1 MPKFE
6 YDYYSGEE
14 SNQFR
19 FLRIPKVFFE
29 DPDYENLGSDEKI
42 LYGFLH
48 EQVDL
53 SQKNGWID
61 EDGRTYVVR
70 SLESMQQI
78 LHNCSEDKARTT
90 LKNLI
95 DFGLVEKKRRG
106 LGKPDLIYVKNFVTK
121 KHEKGEIQTPTISGS
136 EKSKEEAE
144 KFSEPEK
151 NGFLN
156 QEKPVSRTRKFLV
169 QEPEKTRFKN
179 QEKSGSRTR
188 NFRVQEPENFGAIDT
203 NINKPNLTETI
214 SNPINITERENVHG
228 ANADGW
234 DEDVTDNTGLA
245 ALNHSQSEK
254 KPYLQD
260 GLCQSHDAESEMES
274 ETREADLIAK
284 VKANIYY
291 DDYARRYRTE
301 HNSCYEELVQVIC
314 EMVVGKRDV
323 VQIGGAEYPYS
334 LVRDRF
340 LSLNP
345 SHIEY
350 AMESI
355 RMQHGEIRNIK
366 KYMIA
371 TLFNAP
377 TTLNNQIQQQI
388 THDLYSSSQKG
399 AVNA

>member
-61 EDGRTYVVR
+61 EEGRTYVVR

-156 QEKPVSRTRKFLV
+156 QEKPVSRTRKNPF
-169 QEPEKTRFKN
+169 QEPGNFGFKN
-179 QEKSGSRTR
+179 QEISGSRTR
-188 NFRVQEPENFGAIDT
+188 NFRVQEPENSCPIDT
-203 NINKPNLTETI
+203 NINNTKCTETI
-214 SNPINITERENVHG
+214 SNPITITEMNSVNGVRVDRCDRDEMGNMEYSIKGDGDERKNIVPVTKGDMTG
-228 ANADGW
+228 AYK
-234 DEDVTDNTGLA
+234 ET
-245 ALNHSQSEK
+245 EK
-254 KPYLQD
+254 
-260 GLCQSHDAESEMES
+260 
-274 ETREADLIAK
+274 LIAQIK
-284 VKANIYY
+284 TNIEY
-291 DDYARRYRTE
+291 DFYSARYRSE
-301 HNSCYEELVQVIC
+301 HNDCYEELVQVIC
-314 EMVVGKRDV
+314 EMVVGKRDT

-334 LVRDRF
+334 LVKERF

-345 SHIEY
+345 GHVEY
-350 AMESI
+350 ALEKLVENT
-355 RMQHGEIRNIK
+355 GEIRNIK

-377 TTLNNQIQQQI
+377 TTMNSYISQQVY
-388 THDLYSSSQKG
+388 HDMHTINWGKKG
-399 AVNA
+399 ATNA